1 MPFNMITRDSLEIL
15 NQNYRLPGVM
25 PRPVPPGR
33 GAAINPQD
41 PSFTVADEFIRV
53 IPFVSATMSG
63 RRPYAR
69 QYQVLTQN
77 PLAEPEFTAR
87 GAASPWVTGET
98 FPAGEELEIS
108 GSRFKKISTEVR
120 TDELMV
126 GELSDAWA
134 DDQDSDDIFKVQ
146 VGLARTAIIRALSE
160 AILFSNPVT
169 DDDDVLAG
177 VPFYLPAGS
186 PNDVTYDSAR
196 GMIGGLS
203 ELEARTTPSDGD
215 FGARADVFVV
225 SERARWRLLKELED
239 KGVTPDFMHCPWT
252 GRVQFHFHG
261 LPVLGGRVP
270 EPTDGTTEAW
280 AMKLVGPTGVRV
292 LHVGGEMDDFGLR
305 HETINTVVGLDGN
318 GEAQSATRGV
328 EVFGI
333 YAINVPEP
341 NAIARLSG
349 IPIADPFTTP

>member
-1 MPFNMITRDSLEIL
+1 MPFNVITRDSLAIL

-33 GAAINPQD
+33 GAAASPQD
-41 PSFTVADEFIRV
+41 PNIAVADEFIRV
-53 IPFVSATMSG
+53 IPFVAATSSG

-77 PLAEPEFTAR
+77 PLIEPDFTAR
-87 GAASPWVTGET
+87 GAPSPWVTGQT
-98 FPAGEELEIS
+98 VPAGEELEIS
-108 GSRFKKISTEVR
+108 GSRFKKISAEVR

-126 GELSDAWA
+126 GELGELWGDAE
-134 DDQDSDDIFKVQ
+134 DGDDIFKVQ
-146 VGLARTAIIRALSE
+146 IELARTSIVRALSE
-160 AILFSNPVT
+160 AILFSSPVT
-169 DDDDVLAG
+169 DDDGVLAG
-177 VPFYLPAGS
+177 LPFYLPAGS
-186 PNDVTYDSAR
+186 PNDVRYDPAR

-215 FGARADVFVV
+215 FGARADVFVM
-225 SERARWRLLKELED
+225 SSRARWRLLKELED

-261 LPVLGGRVP
+261 LPVLVGRVQ
-270 EPTDGTTEAW
+270 EPLEATTDAW
-280 AMKLVGPTGVRV
+280 AVKLVGPKGVRV

-305 HETINTVVGLDGN
+305 HETITTVVGLDGA

-328 EVFGI
+328 AVFGV
-333 YAINVPEP
+333 YAVNVPEP
-341 NAIARLSG
+341 NAIARLNG
-349 IPIADPFTTP
+349 VPITDPFTTT